1 VNGNLCCILKV
12 AIQEKAAD
20 RQPSIPC
27 RYSQVAL
34 ESAWRMYFSVNIIVS
49 LFRDLH
55 ASDKQ
60 VRLVSRRSMGSTT
73 RLLMSRD
80 LAKM

>member
-1 VNGNLCCILKV
+1 MLHTESRHSGKSCESATIDPM
-12 AIQEKAAD
+12 QT
-20 RQPSIPC
+20 
-27 RYSQVAL
+27 SQVAL